1 MSRTRQSSGTAQKRA
16 APYFYIMPHS
26 PPPPGLVRY
35 QATELDL
42 QSIHSTFE
50 LVEENVHLRLLG
62 NPATGPQ
69 FAALHEGLY
78 FFLLNFDGQQF
89 KIYLGRTNALSRR
102 MKEYTSAFQPHS
114 PNDFKLQVFQ
124 RFCSETIP
132 SATMDLY
139 FRRLPASEIKEA
151 EVAAIK
157 LYQPLLNE
165 LSQPTVEVRQ
175 ALQEAFS
182 LYVRSTFEQRL
193 R

>member
-1 MSRTRQSSGTAQKRA
+1 
-16 APYFYIMPHS
+16 MPHS
-26 PPPPGLVRY
+26 TSPSGLARY

-42 QSIHSTFE
+42 QSIRSKFE

-62 NPATGPQ
+62 SPAAGSQ
-69 FAALHEGLY
+69 FAGFREGLY
-78 FFLLNFDGQQF
+78 LFLLNFGGEQF

-102 MKEYTSAFQPHS
+102 MREYTSAFQPHS
-114 PNDFKLQVFQ
+114 PNDFKLQAFQ
-124 RFCSETIP
+124 RFVSESIP
-132 SATMDLY
+132 SATIDLY
-139 FRRLPASEIKEA
+139 FQRLPASVLKEA
-151 EVAAIK
+151 EATAIK

-165 LSQPTVEVRQ
+165 LSQPTVEARQ